1 MRKPVIFLAAAAAL
15 AAIAFAAPA
24 SAQIAPSMSGRS
36 STRIID
42 DGESWR
48 TIVGFGN
55 CFARRYPNDVLA
67 LLATDPGSAAEDE
80 VFRDVIRRR
89 AAVCLSGGDRVRMPR
104 WIIRGAALEGLYRRR
119 IEIPA
124 HLMLV
129 APAPGT
135 AQSLSAAALCYAAGH
150 PGQVRALI
158 ENSRA
163 GSEDE
168 FEALSAMAEDFF
180 RCFPESAG
188 AGDLD
193 PTVVRYRLVEAA
205 LRLPE
210 PAAPAGNRP

>member
-1 MRKPVIFLAAAAAL
+1 MRKPVRVAAAVAIV

-36 STRIID
+36 STRTID

-89 AAVCLSGGDRVRMPR
+89 ASVCLSGGDQVRMPR
-104 WIIRGAALEGLYRRR
+104 WIIRGAALEGLYRQRV
-119 IEIPA
+119 EVPA
-124 HLMLV
+124 HLMLA

-135 AQSLSAAALCYAAGH
+135 AQSLRAAALCYAAGH
-150 PGQVRALI
+150 PDQVRALVD
-158 ENSRA
+158 NSRA

-180 RCFPESAG
+180 SCFPQSVAT
-188 AGDLD
+188 GDLD
-193 PTVVRYRLVEAA
+193 PTVVRYRLIEAA
-205 LRLPE
+205 LRLPV
-210 PAAPAGNRP
+210 AATSARDRP